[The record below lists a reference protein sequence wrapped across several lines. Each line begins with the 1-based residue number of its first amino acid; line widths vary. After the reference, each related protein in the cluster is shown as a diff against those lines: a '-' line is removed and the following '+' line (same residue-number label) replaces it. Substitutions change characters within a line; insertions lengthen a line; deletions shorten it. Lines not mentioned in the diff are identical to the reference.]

1 MDGEIGKAPA
11 ARLAQPLDALAEPY
25 LQGLRHLGHPY
36 RFSGTDQKRGST
48 ILVRI
53 PLIWYDHRHAMA
65 VVASERRHDGS
76 WLVRRPMQTGVR
88 LPRRH
93 ASFCKVEFSSS
104 APASTARDKGLNAL
118 LRAAILRI
126 FLRTP
131 RPVIDLLLGCFLL
144 VIGFDKSPG
153 IAVSTIP

>member
-1 MDGEIGKAPA
+1 
-11 ARLAQPLDALAEPY
+11 
-25 LQGLRHLGHPY
+25 
-36 RFSGTDQKRGST
+36 
-48 ILVRI
+48 
-53 PLIWYDHRHAMA
+53 
-65 VVASERRHDGS
+65 
-76 WLVRRPMQTGVR
+76 MQTGVR
-88 LPRRH
+88 LPRRR

-144 VIGFDKSPG
+144 VIGFDKSP
-153 IAVSTIP
+153 ASPCQPYPSFRRR